1 MSPDILHKHLI
12 IRAEVEEPFTN
23 NIMVDF
29 WMLDLVKKLSM
40 KKLLGPFSVY
50 CDKEGN
56 EGITSIMAI
65 ETSHIA
71 LHIWDKCCPAILQL
85 DVYTCS
91 ELDENI
97 VFDHLQIMKPSKI
110 EWKYIDRN
118 HELKLVGKGI
128 FELR

>member
-12 IRAEVEEPFTN
+12 IRAEIRESITIDV
-23 NIMVDF
+23 MVDY
-29 WMLDLVKKLSM
+29 WLMELVEKLKM
-40 KKLLGPFSVY
+40 KRLLGPFSVY

-56 EGITSIMAI
+56 EGVTGIVAI

-71 LHIWDKCCPAILQL
+71 LHIWDKCNPAVLQL

-91 ELDENI
+91 ELDEKI

-118 HELKLVGKGI
+118 NELKLVSCGV
-128 FELR
+128 FEL

>member
-12 IRAEVEEPFTN
+12 IRAEINEPIT
-23 NIMVDF
+23 IDVMVDY
-29 WMLDLVKKLSM
+29 WLMELVEKLNM
-40 KKLLGPFSVY
+40 KRLLGPFSVY
-50 CDKEGN
+50 CDKKGN
-56 EGITSIMAI
+56 EGVTGIVAI

-71 LHIWDKCCPAILQL
+71 LHIWDKCNPAILQL

-97 VFDHLQIMKPSKI
+97 VFDHLKIMKPVKI

-118 HELKLVGKGI
+118 HELKLVGRGK
-128 FELR
+128 FEL